1 MKDRIYIALAV
12 LGWALLLGL
21 AGYQVLDYSKF
32 RSAGARFTAADGQ
45 TLCLRVQAL
54 ETNQQPCEYDP

>member
-12 LGWALLLGL
+12 LGWMLLLGL
-21 AGYQVLDYSKF
+21 AGYQVIDYSKF
-32 RSAGARFTAADGQ
+32 RNAGPRFTATDGQ

-54 ETNQQPCEYDP
+54 ETDKRPCEYSP